1 MYLQWR
7 PLHWM
12 DTPQR
17 TKLTFACGNGFD
29 RCGQQVEGH
38 ISSIGGGMQCTGGVS
53 VFVPRIAVCI
63 G

>member
-1 MYLQWR
+1 
-7 PLHWM
+7 M